1 MKKLIFLFLFL
12 PFFVFGQ
19 ITINNVKKNKKNFK
33 GLGYSSFSISSGFFL
48 DSYQGLYDNAEKE
61 NFISFFINPTFNFNH
76 LINDKIKIHVGF
88 AVPISLRQSKD
99 VFYQYYSWING
110 IGDLVIEDSYLTSN
124 RSIKSSVEFNF
135 GFSYKINTLLTTTLE
150 SSIAV
155 LYLENQEYSSNDNIY
170 FVDGN
175 LYGHNGG
182 GTNLKFDYLFF
193 DNLSSY
199 ISISRK
205 RKYNFL
211 ESLLDGIRL
220 NATTEYIT
228 QLTLGI
234 NYKL

>member
-1 MKKLIFLFLFL
+1 M
-12 PFFVFGQ
+12 
-19 ITINNVKKNKKNFK
+19 
-33 GLGYSSFSISSGFFL
+33 
-48 DSYQGLYDNAEKE
+48 
-61 NFISFFINPTFNFNH
+61 
-76 LINDKIKIHVGF
+76 
-88 AVPISLRQSKD
+88 
-99 VFYQYYSWING
+99 
-110 IGDLVIEDSYLTSN
+110 
-124 RSIKSSVEFNF
+124 EFNF

-150 SSIAV
+150 SSTAI
-155 LYLENQEYSSNDNIY
+155 LYVEKA
-170 FVDGN
+170 GN

-211 ESLLDGIRL
+211 QSLLDGIRL

>member
-48 DSYQGLYDNAEKE
+48 DSYQGLQDNTEKE
-61 NFISFFINPTFNFNH
+61 NFISLFINPTFNFNH

-99 VFYQYYSWING
+99 LNYTYYSWNT
-110 IGDLVIEDSYLTSN
+110 IEDSYLISN

-150 SSIAV
+150 SSTAV
-155 LYLENQEYSSNDNIY
+155 LNLENQKYSSNDNIY

>member
-1 MKKLIFLFLFL
+1 MKKIIFLFLFL

-19 ITINNVKKNKKNFK
+19 ITINKVKKNKKNFK
-33 GLGYSSFSISSGFFL
+33 NLGYSSFSISSGFFL
-48 DSYQGLYDNAEKE
+48 DSYQGLYDNTEKE

-76 LINDKIKIHVGF
+76 LINDKIKIYAGF

-99 VFYQYYSWING
+99 VFYTTYSSWING
-110 IGDLVIEDSYLTSN
+110 ELDTEDINVTSN

-150 SSIAV
+150 SSTAI
-155 LYLENQEYSSNDNIY
+155 LYLENQKYSSNDNIY
-170 FVDGN
+170 FRDNN

>member
-1 MKKLIFLFLFL
+1 MKQIQKQSVVQRLALTQQMRNSLHMLKMGPEELIDAAEEEAKRNPFLRL
-12 PFFVFGQ
+12 
-19 ITINNVKKNKKNFK
+19 K
-33 GLGYSSFSISSGFFL
+33 
-48 DSYQGLYDNAEKE
+48 
-61 NFISFFINPTFNFNH
+61 PTVHAMGNT
-76 LINDKIKIHVGF
+76 V
-88 AVPISLRQSKD
+88 
-99 VFYQYYSWING
+99 
-110 IGDLVIEDSYLTSN
+110 
-124 RSIKSSVEFNF
+124 KSSVEFNF

-205 RKYNFL
+205 RRYNFL

>member
-1 MKKLIFLFLFL
+1 MKKIIFLFLFL

-19 ITINNVKKNKKNFK
+19 ITINKVSKNKKNFND
-33 GLGYSSFSISSGFFL
+33 LGYSSFSISSGFFL
-48 DSYQGLYDNAEKE
+48 DYYQGLYDNAEKE

-76 LINDKIKIHVGF
+76 LINDKIKIYAGF

-99 VFYQYYSWING
+99 VFYPSYYSWNNGELVTEDIN
-110 IGDLVIEDSYLTSN
+110 VTSN

-150 SSIAV
+150 SSTAI
-155 LYLENQEYSSNDNIY
+155 LYSENQKYFSDDNSY
-170 FVDGN
+170 FSN
-175 LYGHNGG
+175 LYSHNGG

-205 RKYNFL
+205 RRYNFL
-211 ESLLDGIRL
+211 ESLLDGFRL